1 MWASLTIQ
9 IKNFNPTFLCISR
22 DIRKEKIKQEHKK
35 SMNDLQI
42 EEQKMKQEETEYDD
56 FHLYLSDDDEL
67 QTVC

>member
-22 DIRKEKIKQEHKK
+22 DIWKEKIKQEHKK

-67 QTVC
+67 QIVC

>member
-1 MWASLTIQ
+1 MWAPLTIQ

>member
-35 SMNDLQI
+35 SLNDLQI